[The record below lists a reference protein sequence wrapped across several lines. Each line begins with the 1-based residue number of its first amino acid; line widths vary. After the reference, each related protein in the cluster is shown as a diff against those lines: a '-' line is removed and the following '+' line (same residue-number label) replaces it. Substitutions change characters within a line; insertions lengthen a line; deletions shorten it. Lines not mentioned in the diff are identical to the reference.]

1 MTVLTLTLKEPPRFR
16 LDVQALTPH
25 GLAGRTLAEVA
36 ALPLWSGNRLTSVG
50 ALFDVSGA
58 ALPAAGNG
66 EIVFV
71 NATERL
77 DRVGSG
83 MHSGAIRVEGDAGA
97 YPGFAMSGGWLTVT
111 GNAGPFAGSAMRGGE
126 IRIGGSAGDFLGA
139 AIPGEK
145 RGMSGGVVV
154 VEGSAGDRVGDHMRR
169 GNILI
174 GGDAGDYCGARMTAG
189 SIVVRGK
196 AGGCVGFAM
205 RRGTV
210 LLYRAPAG
218 VPATFND
225 CGSHD
230 LPFLGLYMD
239 YLRGFGPPFARRA
252 GAPSRARRIAG
263 DVAVGG
269 RGEILILE
277 S

>member
-16 LDVQALTPH
+16 LDVSALTPDV
-25 GLAGRTLAEVA
+25 LAGRDLADIA
-36 ALPLWSGNRLTSVG
+36 AMPFWNGNRRLTVG
-50 ALFDVSGA
+50 ALFEVSGA
-58 ALPAAGNG
+58 PLPLVGG
-66 EIVFV
+66 GQIVFR

-77 DRVGSG
+77 DRLGCG
-83 MHSGAIRVEGDAGA
+83 MRTGAITVEGDVGA
-97 YPGFAMSGGWLTVT
+97 YLGFAMSGGWLTVT
-111 GNAGPFAGSAMRGGE
+111 GNAGPYAASMMTKGA
-126 IRIGGSAGDFLGA
+126 IRIGGDAGDFLGA

-154 VEGSAGDRVGDHMRR
+154 VEGSAGNRVGDHMRR

-239 YLRGFGPPFARRA
+239 YLRGFGAPFARSP